1 MDQAPR
7 SFTLRERLSRSVNG
21 VSALFSEPAVREK
34 AGSLLSRSV
43 TSVADGAGSTLG
55 GLRASLSSV
64 LRKVQEADSMRAL
77 RCAREGVERACLSY
91 YIYRATPACALLT
104 LRRCPV
110 RRRGEEDPA
119 IIDLQVGL
127 TVCASPS
134 LSTLLRTAANT
145 PPHSAARSRARF
157 ALF

>member
-77 RCAREGVERACLSY
+77 RCEREGVERASF
-91 YIYRATPACALLT
+91 
-104 LRRCPV
+104 PV
-110 RRRGEEDPA
+110 SRDP
-119 IIDLQVGL
+119 V
-127 TVCASPS
+127 
-134 LSTLLRTAANT
+134 
-145 PPHSAARSRARF
+145 F
-157 ALF
+157 ALC